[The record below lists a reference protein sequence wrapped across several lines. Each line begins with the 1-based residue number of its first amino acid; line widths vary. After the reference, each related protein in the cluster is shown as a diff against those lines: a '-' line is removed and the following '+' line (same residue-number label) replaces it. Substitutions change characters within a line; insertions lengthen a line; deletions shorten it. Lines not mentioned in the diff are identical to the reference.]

1 MPPDDGCNIFKK
13 LDIRGLSVFWNS
25 QQQEMHSDIESMD
38 ALKQLLCPI
47 STRNNTHIL
56 QPFSMQMRM
65 ERNASKFPLKQQPPI
80 PRFKFDLRPEMIEL
94 ELSKRQLAQ
103 VWFFKGFVFLT

>member
-1 MPPDDGCNIFKK
+1 M
-13 LDIRGLSVFWNS
+13 SVFWNCS
-25 QQQEMHSDIESMD
+25 QQEMHTDISNLDE
-38 ALKQLLCPI
+38 LKQLLCPLN
-47 STRNNTHIL
+47 TRTNTYIL

-65 ERNASKFPLKQQPPI
+65 EKNTSKFPLKQQPAI

-103 VWFFKGFVFLT
+103 VKLKLKLSKF